1 MDDEL
6 EAQGVLDLILE
17 YLGVFQVAG
26 PDRPE
31 GHSQLIEHVNAAVTD
46 HPDDILRQAA
56 AAVAVVTACGTFID
70 QEDFEKVLSQLR
82 RIEGLASIRDVY
94 YVDLDLRR
102 EREVSMLSVLSE
114 NLSEK
119 HDIRLDD
126 QERAAIDRFIGSALD
141 LDFEPPESSEGGPRP

>member
-17 YLGVFQVAG
+17 YLGAFPIAR
-26 PDRPE
+26 PDRVE
-31 GHSQLIEHVNAAVTD
+31 AHIQLLEHVNAAVAD
-46 HPDDILRQAA
+46 HPDDIPRQAA

-70 QEDFEKVLSQLR
+70 KEEFEKILSQLR
-82 RIEGLASIRDVY
+82 RIEGLASIQDVH

-102 EREVSMLSVLSE
+102 EREISMLSALSE

-119 HDIRLDD
+119 HDIRLDGE
-126 QERAAIDRFIGSALD
+126 ERAAIDRFIGSALD
-141 LDFEPPESSEGGPRP
+141 LDFEPPENSEGGPQP